1 MLEKGI
7 LLSVVIMAN
16 INTPKVDNKMLDN
29 LLSNDELNVSII
41 RESKTPITNT
51 LETVIQKTKFL
62 DNKNW
67 ELWKQK
73 YDELRL
79 PFKKTTYIAGSWE
92 IIKCDI
98 DNAPKNDVTYL

>member
-41 RESKTPITNT
+41 RESKTPITNI
-51 LETVIQKTKFL
+51 LETVIQKTNTLPSRRKSSL
-62 DNKNW
+62 ITKIENYGSKN
-67 ELWKQK
+67 
-73 YDELRL
+73 
-79 PFKKTTYIAGSWE
+79 TM
-92 IIKCDI
+92 
-98 DNAPKNDVTYL
+98 N

>member
-41 RESKTPITNT
+41 RESKTPITNI
-51 LETVIQKTKFL
+51 LETVIQKTNTLPSRRKSSL
-62 DNKNW
+62 IKKIENYGNKNTMNW
-67 ELWKQK
+67 
-73 YDELRL
+73 DC
-79 PFKKTTYIAGSWE
+79 PI
-92 IIKCDI
+92 
-98 DNAPKNDVTYL
+98 